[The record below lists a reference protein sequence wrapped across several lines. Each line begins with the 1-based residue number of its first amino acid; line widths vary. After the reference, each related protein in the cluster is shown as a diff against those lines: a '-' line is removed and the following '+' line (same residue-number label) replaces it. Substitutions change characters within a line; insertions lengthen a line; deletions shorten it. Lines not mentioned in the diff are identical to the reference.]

1 MIILA
6 SMAKPIDRYPKL
18 ARWRKASIMKAFF
31 MTDRKL
37 AVFETDE
44 GITFSFGERIYVAA
58 KGEPFYNIAR
68 KALAKEDYVPFY
80 VEMAKREGLGEE
92 FRDSLLDEMAKLQ
105 GKQSPE
111 EP

>member
-1 MIILA
+1 MVILA

-18 ARWRKASIMKAFF
+18 ARCRNASIMKAFF

-92 FRDSLLDEMAKLQ
+92 FRDSLLDEMEKFT
-105 GKQSPE
+105 SE
-111 EP
+111 EEE